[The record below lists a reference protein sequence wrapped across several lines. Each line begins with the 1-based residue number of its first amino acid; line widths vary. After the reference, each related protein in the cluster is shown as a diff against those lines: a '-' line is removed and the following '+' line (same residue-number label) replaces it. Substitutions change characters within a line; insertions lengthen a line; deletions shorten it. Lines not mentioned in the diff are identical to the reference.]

1 MFRGPSK
8 VTLDAKGRMAIP
20 TRYRE
25 RIAAR
30 CENHLVA
37 TVDRGCLLIYP
48 LPDWEDIER
57 KLDRLPAL
65 DKQARRLQ
73 RVLLGHAEDLEMDA
87 QGRVLI
93 PKVLREYTRIGK
105 RAMLIGQGRKFELWD
120 EEAWNARMD
129 AWMSED
135 EDEDDGAPLS
145 AVLETLTL

>member
-37 TVDRGCLLIYP
+37 TIDRDYCLLIYP
-48 LPDWEDIER
+48 MPDWEDIER

-73 RVLLGHAEDLEMDA
+73 RLMLGHAEDMEMDA
-87 QGRVLI
+87 QGRVLV
-93 PKVLREYTRIGK
+93 PKVLREFASIDK
-105 RAMLIGQGRKFELWD
+105 RAMLVGQGRKFELWD
-120 EEAWNARMD
+120 EATWTEKRASWL
-129 AWMSED
+129 E
-135 EDEDDGAPLS
+135 EDDDNVSLS
-145 AVLETLTL
+145 SVLETLTL